1 MNTKT
6 LLMSFSMIAS
16 AACAQNLTS
25 GIDKTNMNLNVKP
38 GDDFYEYA
46 AGGWL
51 KAHPLDAEHPS
62 NGAFVD
68 LEEQNQ
74 KRIRGLIEEYS
85 STSQPKG
92 TLGQKI
98 GDLYNMLM
106 DSVRLNRDGAAPL
119 MPVLEKIR
127 AIKNKK
133 EYQLVTARLDRQ
145 GVGAMMFGI
154 GVGADQRN
162 ASQNIVGISQ
172 GGIGLGDR
180 DYYLNDDEQTV
191 KVREA
196 YKEYIATLFRLAGD
210 DSQTA

>member
-106 DSVRLNRDGAAPL
+106 DSVRLNREGAAPL

-154 GVGADQRN
+154 GVGADQRPRLL
-162 ASQNIVGISQ
+162 SQRRRA
-172 GGIGLGDR
+172 DR
-180 DYYLNDDEQTV
+180 
-191 KVREA
+191 
-196 YKEYIATLFRLAGD
+196 
-210 DSQTA
+210 